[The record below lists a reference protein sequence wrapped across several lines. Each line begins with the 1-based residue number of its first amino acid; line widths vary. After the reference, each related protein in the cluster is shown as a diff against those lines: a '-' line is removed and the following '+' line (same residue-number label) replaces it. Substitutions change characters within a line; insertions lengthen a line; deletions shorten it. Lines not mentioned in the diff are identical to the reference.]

1 MGLKITSIGALILP
15 SPKYANY
22 QGCLGRKRKIHS
34 LNLQKTTMME
44 NCYLSCNIP
53 LIYQAKLQVLGQSAQ
68 TTACPVVEQ
77 VHIVLEQMQAQELG
91 ALESRQ

>member
-1 MGLKITSIGALILP
+1 M
-15 SPKYANY
+15 
-22 QGCLGRKRKIHS
+22 HS
-34 LNLQKTTMME
+34 LNLQKTTMIE

>member
-1 MGLKITSIGALILP
+1 
-15 SPKYANY
+15 
-22 QGCLGRKRKIHS
+22 
-34 LNLQKTTMME
+34 MME